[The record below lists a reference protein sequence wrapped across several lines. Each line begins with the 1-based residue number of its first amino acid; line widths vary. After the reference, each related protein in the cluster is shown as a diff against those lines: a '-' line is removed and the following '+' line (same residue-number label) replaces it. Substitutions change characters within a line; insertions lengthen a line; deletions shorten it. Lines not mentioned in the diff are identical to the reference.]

1 MDTNGHTRTL
11 LREMESSEKEV
22 YECIFM
28 HKDPTSIGEAILESK
43 PPNYQPHLK
52 VLINN
57 IVIHRN
63 ALE

>member
-1 MDTNGHTRTL
+1 
-11 LREMESSEKEV
+11 MESSEKEV

-52 VLINN
+52 VLIKWDRETEEARPSSQHSA
-57 IVIHRN
+57 IPS
-63 ALE
+63 LDE

>member
-1 MDTNGHTRTL
+1 
-11 LREMESSEKEV
+11 MESSEKEV